1 MRYWVIRTD
10 KKSTDWIWSEL
21 REGRLRQGWGYRD
34 DQDLHLIAA
43 ALIARQPLNDDQGY
57 TWRGNRR
64 LLETEADGAKPGD
77 LVLLPHLPR
86 HGSWSVARVC
96 GPYRWEGPGHTNAGG
111 MPDFGHILPVLI
123 VSRRPI
129 NPLEEAVSAR
139 LRQTMHVLSRMWNI
153 DSLAPDVKELVEAV
167 GAESPK
173 PLPTATEPLPTILP
187 AIEPVGTEPAESAP
201 PVLDRLPKVFSVVE
215 AATWEAL
222 QKQFHGA
229 EFERPC
235 VLLLEI
241 LYGDENVEH
250 TGGSGERGADAI
262 CNYTDPLGL
271 GHRLAVQIK
280 MWSWDAD
287 WTRPLDQ
294 LRQAYEAYD
303 GITGG
308 VILSTS
314 ERVSARF
321 EAHRRELE
329 AELHIPIKFILRG
342 ELIRLFMA
350 HLPELVE
357 P

>member
-1 MRYWVIRTD
+1 MIRYWVIRTD
-10 KKSTDWIWSEL
+10 KNSTDWIWSEL
-21 REGRLRQGWGYRD
+21 LEGRLRQGWGYRD
-34 DQDLHLIAA
+34 DQDLHLISALAA
-43 ALIARQPLNDDQGY
+43 DRDSSNEDQRY

-64 LLETEADGAKPGD
+64 LLESEPDGVKRGD

-86 HGSWSVARVC
+86 LGSWSIARVS
-96 GPYRWEGPGHTNAGG
+96 GLYRWEGPGHPNSAG
-111 MPDFGHILPVLI
+111 MPDFGHVLPVELI
-123 VSRRPI
+123 SKRPL
-129 NPLEEAVSAR
+129 NPFEDAVSAR
-139 LRQTMHVLSRMWNI
+139 LRQTMHGLSRMWNI
-153 DSLAPDVKELVEAV
+153 DSLAPDVEELIQ
-167 GAESPK
+167 GAGAAPARQ
-173 PLPTATEPLPTILP
+173 PLPALGQAPTLQVAPEPMRPTQH
-187 AIEPVGTEPAESAP
+187 SAAM
-201 PVLDRLPKVFSVVE
+201 DRLPRVFSAVE

-235 VLLLEI
+235 VLLLEL

-250 TGGSGERGADAI
+250 TGGSSERGADAI

-271 GHRLAVQIK
+271 SHRLAVQIK

-287 WTRPLDQ
+287 WTRPLEQ
-294 LRQAYEAYD
+294 IRQAYEAYD

-314 ERVSARF
+314 ERVSDRF

-329 AELHIPIKFILRG
+329 TELHIPIKVILRS
-342 ELIRLFMA
+342 ELIRLFIA
-350 HLPELVE
+350 HLPDLVD